1 MTRSYAVITQRI
13 SIGKT
18 LFTVAYG
25 RDKQEEGNSLD
36 LKTDTMGREKVIL
49 VILEKK
55 MVGTQHPRLA
65 KNLER

>member
-25 RDKQEEGNSLD
+25 RDKQEEDNSLD
-36 LKTDTMGREKVIL
+36 LKADTTGREKVIL
-49 VILEKK
+49 VSGKED
-55 MVGTQHPRLA
+55 GGDPTPPS
-65 KNLER
+65 

>member
-25 RDKQEEGNSLD
+25 RDKQEEDNSLD
-36 LKTDTMGREKVIL
+36 LKAATTGREKVIL
-49 VILEKK
+49 VILEKRWWGPNTP
-55 MVGTQHPRLA
+55 VLT

>member
-1 MTRSYAVITQRI
+1 MTRSYAVITQRV

-25 RDKQEEGNSLD
+25 RDKQEEDNSPD
-36 LKTDTMGREKVIL
+36 LKAATTWWEKVIL

-55 MVGTQHPRLA
+55 MVGTQHPLLT

>member
-13 SIGKT
+13 SIGNT

-25 RDKQEEGNSLD
+25 RDKQEEDNSLD
-36 LKTDTMGREKVIL
+36 LKMDTMGREKVIL

>member
-25 RDKQEEGNSLD
+25 RGKQEEDNSLD
-36 LKTDTMGREKVIL
+36 LKTDTMGLEKVIL

>member
-1 MTRSYAVITQRI
+1 MKAATT
-13 SIGKT
+13 
-18 LFTVAYG
+18 
-25 RDKQEEGNSLD
+25 
-36 LKTDTMGREKVIL
+36 GREKVIL